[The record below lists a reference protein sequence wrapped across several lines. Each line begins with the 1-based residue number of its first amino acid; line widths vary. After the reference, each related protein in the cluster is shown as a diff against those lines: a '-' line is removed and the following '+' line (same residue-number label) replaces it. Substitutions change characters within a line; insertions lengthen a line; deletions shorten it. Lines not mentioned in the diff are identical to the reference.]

1 MNAAGIR
8 AWLLARLGDVDADR
22 PLQELGLSSR
32 DATVLAA
39 DLGRF
44 VGRPLAPTLVWQY
57 PTIAALA
64 AHLSTVETAPVPEP
78 RREAGEP
85 IAIVGLGCRLPGG
98 LESPAAFW
106 RFLDGGGDAIGDV
119 PEGRWE
125 TFAPAEDLAGLPA
138 RGGFLDDVAGFDAAF
153 FGITPRE
160 AEAMDPQQRILL
172 EVAWAALEHAGIPP
186 ERLRGSR
193 TGVFVGL
200 SATEYGSL
208 TMTDVAGVDVW
219 SGTGA
224 AASIAANRLS
234 YLLDLRGPSLTLD
247 TACSSSLVAVH
258 QAVESLRRGESEL
271 ALAAGV
277 NVLLSPGI
285 TAGFHRAG
293 VLAADGRCK
302 PFDAS
307 ADGIVRG
314 EGCGV
319 VVLKPLRAAR
329 RDGDRVLALVRGSAV
344 NSDGR
349 SNGLTAPNPE
359 AQAALLRDA
368 YAGIDPSTVDYVEA
382 HGTGTPLGDPLEA
395 GALTAVLGRGADRP
409 LLLGSVKSNL
419 GHLEG
424 AAGIAGLLKVV
435 LAMTYRRLPASL
447 HFSTPNPYIDFSGL
461 RVVTEGTSWPRYS
474 GTARAGV
481 SAFGFG
487 GTNAHVVLEEWP
499 AAAFPPRG
507 ESAGPQVF
515 ALSARSDGVVR
526 ARAGELA
533 DWLAASDVPLGAV
546 AATLAHRREHLP
558 ARGAVVGE
566 SRGEVVEALRELAA
580 GRGVVGEAEH
590 EPSVVF
596 VFSGYGSQWCGMGRL
611 LLGAEPAFR
620 AEVDALDPVF
630 RAEAG
635 FSLREALSRDLP
647 DLAATQLT
655 LFGVQ
660 LALAALWRAH
670 GVTPAAVLGHSMG
683 EVAAAVVAGALDVGD
698 GLLVMATRARL
709 LTELDESGEGA
720 MAVVE
725 LSPAELADFPEVA
738 IAVYASATQC
748 TVSGPADQVEALVE
762 HAESLGRLARRLP
775 VGGAGHSAAV
785 DAVLGRLRAD
795 LAGLVPCPATIP
807 CYSSVLDDPRETP
820 AFDVEYWAANL
831 RRPVR
836 FSQALAA
843 AAGDGH
849 TVFVEIAPHP
859 VALAAIEQAGVLGL
873 ASGSRRADERTAFLT
888 SLARL
893 HVLGLPGVLAAR
905 PAAAPVELPGPVWRH
920 ERFWPR
926 RPVRA
931 GGGHPLLGVHIEHP
945 DGGHLWRADVGT
957 EVLPWLA
964 DHTVRDRP
972 VFPATGFLELALAA
986 GRHVLDLELRE
997 VLPLAGHT
1005 EVTTTLTGGELSV
1018 HARSASGEWVRHAT
1032 ARIGTGGTPSPPL
1045 GAVEGEPVDV
1055 YRALAELG
1063 QSYGPAFRGLRRVV
1077 ASGGRASASIALP
1090 EADHPAYVLHPALA
1104 DACLHALAA
1113 AVGSADGLYLPLS
1126 IGEVVVAG
1134 EPRRGVRVDAVV
1146 APSGDG
1152 LLGSVQLVDAEDV
1165 ILVEFRDVYC
1175 RRLRDAAVGRLLLEA
1190 AWQPVELPEAPSREH
1205 HWIELDTAGLGD
1217 RAALAKL
1224 LRDGETTAVIA
1235 RLGSAGGPDPEAAA
1249 RLVETLTGV
1258 VAELAELPA
1267 PPRLWLVTAGAQA
1280 VRPGEAGDPGPA
1292 AVRGLMR
1299 VLAFEHPELRAS
1311 LVDCDDF
1318 ARLRDEIHADAPD
1331 DEIAWRDGVRYAR
1344 RLSRPELG
1352 DPIREPVREGAYI
1365 ITGGLGGLGLV
1376 AAKWLAERGATRVV
1390 LSSRRAVDPA
1400 ELGFGSQRAE
1410 GGSAA
1415 NLADSGATERTAG
1428 APGVGG
1434 RAADSH
1440 AEPGMAGQGADGFAE
1455 AAAAGRPADGLAE
1468 VGLAGRA
1475 AGGLAGA
1482 GRQVTGELA
1491 GAGAGGQVAGGLAE
1505 PGMAEQGAGGSAEA
1519 AAAGEGVD
1527 GCAEAGVGGQVAGG
1541 LAEAGV
1547 GGQVVGGFAEAAAGG
1562 QAAGGFAEVAAAG
1575 EVAGGL
1581 AEAGVGG
1588 QVTGDQ
1594 AENAQSRAY
1603 PGVEVRVVPGDI
1615 AEPGIAEEL
1624 VAVAVEGGVPLRG
1637 VLHAAGVLGD
1647 GAAITL
1653 DGPTIEAVWRPKALG
1668 AWRLHQATA
1677 EHDLDWWLV
1686 YSSAAALFGS
1696 PGQAAYASANAWA
1709 DALVAWRRARGLP
1722 AATINWGAWGEVGAA
1737 AGSVNPVLT
1746 PLGTEEALAAL
1757 DAVLARDRRETG
1769 VARIDAETV
1778 LEMFPRLGERP
1789 FFEIFTPRRESTWDG
1804 VEALRAATPE
1814 QARAAIGDH
1823 LAGLIAG
1830 LLGFAEVDR
1839 DVPLTRLGLDSLSA
1853 MRARGAVE
1861 RDFGLPLPIPLLLRG
1876 ASLAELAGHLAEQAG
1891 FGTAAPV
1898 ERVVAGP
1905 RDPAERWVARH
1916 WRTVVGGAEPGV
1928 HDDFFA
1934 AGGDPERL
1942 RALFAAELDVL
1953 PERLFDTPTVAAMA
1967 DLVRDELEGH
1977 GGGPVRV
1984 LRDGAGDPVF
1994 LFHPAGGRASVYREL
2009 VRLLPEGQPV
2019 YGFERIDDEDTV
2031 EAKAACYAEL
2041 VREIQPDG
2049 PYRLGGWSFGGCL
2062 AYETARQ
2069 LGGAELVFLI
2079 DTILPLPAPGTPVQ
2093 ELLLDRFDRFADHVS
2108 RTYGVPFS
2116 VPREELTR
2124 LDEDAQIRW
2133 VMAKLAELVPD
2144 LGAGV
2149 LRHQYES
2156 YVDARVAER
2165 YFPEPCGGRVVLL
2178 RAQEP
2183 HPLTTALDPRYLRTD
2198 DTLGWDAYCG
2208 ALEVVRV
2215 PGDHVSMIDPPHV
2228 TALAAALAARL
2239 GTVVR

>member
-8 AWLLARLGDVDADR
+8 AWLLDRLGDVDADR

-32 DATVLAA
+32 DATALAA

-64 AHLSTVETAPVPEP
+64 AHLSTVESARAPEP
-78 RREAGEP
+78 VGENGEP
-85 IAIVGLGCRLPGG
+85 VAIIGLGCRLPGG
-98 LESPAAFW
+98 IESPEAFW
-106 RFLDGGGDAIGDV
+106 RFLDAGGDAIGDV

-125 TFAPAEDLAGLPA
+125 TFAPAEDLAGVPA
-138 RGGFLDDVAGFDAAF
+138 QGGFLDDVAGFDAAF

-186 ERLRGSR
+186 HRLRGSR

-258 QAVESLRRGESEL
+258 QAVQSLRRGESEI

-302 PFDAS
+302 PFDAA

-329 RDGDRVLALVRGSAV
+329 RDGDCVLALVRGSAV

-368 YAGIDPSTVDYVEA
+368 YAGIDPSSVDYVEA

-395 GALTAVLGRGADRP
+395 GALSAVLGRDADRP

-424 AAGIAGLLKVV
+424 AAGIAGVLKVV
-435 LAMTYRRLPASL
+435 LAMTHRRLPASL
-447 HFSTPNPYIDFSGL
+447 HFRSPNPYIDFAGL
-461 RVVTEGTSWPRYS
+461 RVVTEGTPWPRYS

-499 AAAFPPRG
+499 AAAFPPRV

-515 ALSARSDGVVR
+515 ALSGRSDAVLR

-533 DWLAASDVPLGAV
+533 DWLDGSEVPLGAV

-558 ARGAVVGE
+558 VRGAVVGE
-566 SRGEVVEALRELAA
+566 RREEVVEALRELAA
-580 GRGVVGEAEH
+580 GRGVAGQADP
-590 EPSVVF
+590 EPGVVF
-596 VFSGYGSQWCGMGRL
+596 VFSGYGSQWPGMGRL
-611 LLGAEPAFR
+611 LVESEPAFR
-620 AEVDALDPVF
+620 AEIDALDPVF
-630 RAEAG
+630 RAVAG
-635 FSLREALSRDLP
+635 FSLREALDRDSP

-670 GVTPAAVLGHSMG
+670 GVAPTAVLGHSMG
-683 EVAAAVVAGALDVGD
+683 EVAAAVVAGALDVAD
-698 GLLVMATRARL
+698 GLRVMATRARL
-709 LTELDESGEGA
+709 LAELDESGAGA

-725 LSPAELADFPEVA
+725 LSPAELAEFPEVA

-762 HAESLGRLARRLP
+762 HAERLGRLARRLP

-785 DAVLGRLRAD
+785 DAVLGRFRED
-795 LAGLVPCPATIP
+795 LAGLTPGEAGIP
-807 CYSSVLDDPRETP
+807 CYSSVLDDPRERP

-843 AAGDGH
+843 AAADGH
-849 TVFVEIAPHP
+849 TAFVEIAPHP

-873 ASGSRRADERTAFLT
+873 PSGSRRIDERTAFLT
-888 SLARL
+888 SVARL
-893 HVLGLPGVLAAR
+893 HVLGVPGVLDAR
-905 PAAAPVELPGPVWRH
+905 PPAPPVELPGPVWRH

-926 RPVRA
+926 RVVRA

-957 EVLPWLA
+957 AVLPWLA

-972 VFPATGFLELALAA
+972 VFPATGFLELALAT
-986 GRHVLDLELRE
+986 GGHVRDLELRE
-997 VLPLAGHT
+997 VLPLAEHT
-1005 EVTTTLTGGELSV
+1005 EVTTSLSGGELSV
-1018 HARSASGEWVRHAT
+1018 HAKSAAGEWVRHAT
-1032 ARIGTGGTPSPPL
+1032 ARIGTGGTPSPPF
-1045 GAVEGEPVDV
+1045 GEVDGEPVDV

-1077 ASGGRASASIALP
+1077 AADGRASASIALP
-1090 EADHPAYVLHPALA
+1090 DADHPAYVLHPALA

-1113 AVGSADGLYLPLS
+1113 AVGAADALYLPLS
-1126 IGEVVVAG
+1126 VGEVVVAG

-1165 ILVEFRDVYC
+1165 VLVEFRDVYC
-1175 RRLRDAAVGRLLLEA
+1175 RPLRDAALGRLLLEA
-1190 AWQPVELPEAPSREH
+1190 TWQPAELPAASERPH
-1205 HWIELDTAGLGD
+1205 HWIELDTARLDD
-1217 RAALAKL
+1217 RAVLAKL
-1224 LRDGETTAVIA
+1224 LRDGETTAVVA
-1235 RLGSAGGPDPEAAA
+1235 RLGSAGDPDPESAA

-1267 PPRLWLVTAGAQA
+1267 PPRLWLATAGAQA
-1280 VRPGEAGDPGPA
+1280 VRPGESGDPGLA
-1292 AVRGLMR
+1292 AVRGLVR

-1311 LVDCDDF
+1311 LVDLDDF
-1318 ARLRDEIHADAPD
+1318 ARLGDEVRADAPD
-1331 DEIAWRDGVRYAR
+1331 DEIAWRDGVRYTR
-1344 RLSRPELG
+1344 RLTRPELG
-1352 DPIREPVREGAYI
+1352 EAVRESVRDGAYI

-1390 LSSRRAVDPA
+1390 LSSRRSVDVG
-1400 ELGFGSQRAE
+1400 ELG
-1410 GGSAA
+1410 
-1415 NLADSGATERTAG
+1415 T
-1428 APGVGG
+1428 
-1434 RAADSH
+1434 
-1440 AEPGMAGQGADGFAE
+1440 
-1455 AAAAGRPADGLAE
+1455 
-1468 VGLAGRA
+1468 
-1475 AGGLAGA
+1475 
-1482 GRQVTGELA
+1482 
-1491 GAGAGGQVAGGLAE
+1491 
-1505 PGMAEQGAGGSAEA
+1505 
-1519 AAAGEGVD
+1519 
-1527 GCAEAGVGGQVAGG
+1527 
-1541 LAEAGV
+1541 
-1547 GGQVVGGFAEAAAGG
+1547 
-1562 QAAGGFAEVAAAG
+1562 
-1575 EVAGGL
+1575 
-1581 AEAGVGG
+1581 
-1588 QVTGDQ
+1588 
-1594 AENAQSRAY
+1594 
-1603 PGVEVRVVPGDI
+1603 EVRVVPGDI
-1615 AEPGIAEEL
+1615 AEPGTAGKL
-1624 VAVAVEGGVPLRG
+1624 VAAAVEGGVPLRG
-1637 VLHAAGVLGD
+1637 VLHAAGVLAD

-1653 DGPTIEAVWRPKALG
+1653 EAEALEAVWRPKALG

-1677 EHDLDWWLV
+1677 GHDLDWWLV

-1696 PGQAAYASANAWA
+1696 PGQAAYATANAWA
-1709 DALVAWRRARGLP
+1709 DALVVWRRAQGLP

-1737 AGSVNPVLT
+1737 AGSANPVLT
-1746 PLGTEEALAAL
+1746 PLGTDEALAAL
-1757 DAVLARDRRETG
+1757 DAVLACDRQETG
-1769 VARIDAETV
+1769 VARIDADTV
-1778 LEMFPRLGERP
+1778 LELFPRLAERP
-1789 FFEIFTPRRESTWDG
+1789 FFSLFSPPKESTWDG
-1804 VEALRAATPE
+1804 MAALRAGTPE
-1814 QARAAIGDH
+1814 RARAAIADH
-1823 LAGLIAG
+1823 LAGLIAD

-1876 ASLAELAGHLAEQAG
+1876 ASLGELAGHLAEQAG

-1898 ERVVAGP
+1898 ERVVARP

-1916 WRTVVGGAEPGV
+1916 WRTVVGGAEPAV

-1942 RALFAAELDVL
+1942 RALFAAELDVV

-1967 DLVRDELEGH
+1967 DLLRPELEGH

-1984 LRDGAGDPVF
+1984 LRDGVADPVF

-2031 EAKAACYAEL
+2031 EGKAACYAEL

-2062 AYETARQ
+2062 AYETARR

-2133 VMAKLAELVPD
+2133 VMAKLAEQVPD

-2165 YFPEPCGGRVVLL
+2165 YTPARYDGRVVLL
-2178 RAQEP
+2178 RAQDP

-2198 DTLGWDAYCG
+2198 DTLGWDAYCP
-2208 ALEVVRV
+2208 ALDVVRV

-2228 TALAAALAARL
+2228 TELAAALAARL
-2239 GTVVR
+2239 GTGVR